1 MGETLNLDEIK
12 DKIHAKLEP
21 SGWARVLR
29 GFIYSSDFDNIILTL
44 AKQSRD
50 GKRFTPT
57 MKNWFRAFEECPYDQ
72 LKVVILGQDPY
83 PGFGHADGIAFS
95 LSQTNDM
102 QPSLEFMLDAINRTV
117 YNGVTASRDKDLK
130 RWSNQGVLLV
140 NTALTTVVG
149 KIGQHFILWRPFIAY
164 LMDHLTWNN
173 TGLVYIYMGKQA
185 QDWKDSVNDN
195 NYKFTVFH
203 PASASYA
210 GNKQWDCQDVFNKTA
225 EILKKNYKFD
235 IEW

>member
-1 MGETLNLDEIK
+1 MGDTLNLDEIK
-12 DKIHAKLEP
+12 DKIYAKLEP
-21 SGWARVLR
+21 SGWARILR
-29 GFIYSSDFDNIILTL
+29 GFIYSTDFDNIVLTL

-57 MKNWFRAFEECPYDQ
+57 MKDWFRAFEECPYSE
-72 LKVVILGQDPY
+72 LKVVIIGQDPY

-95 LSQTNDM
+95 LSRTEDM

-130 RWSNQGVLLV
+130 RWSNQGILLL

-149 KIGQHFILWRPFIAY
+149 KVGQHYIMWRPFIAY
-164 LMDHLTWNN
+164 IMDHLTWNN
-173 TGLVYIYMGKQA
+173 PGLVYIYMGKQA
-185 QDWKDSVNDN
+185 GDWKDAVNDN
-195 NYKFTVFH
+195 NYKFNVFH

-210 GNKQWDCQDVFNKTA
+210 GSKQWDCQDVFNKTS
-225 EILKKNYKFD
+225 EIVKKNYNFD